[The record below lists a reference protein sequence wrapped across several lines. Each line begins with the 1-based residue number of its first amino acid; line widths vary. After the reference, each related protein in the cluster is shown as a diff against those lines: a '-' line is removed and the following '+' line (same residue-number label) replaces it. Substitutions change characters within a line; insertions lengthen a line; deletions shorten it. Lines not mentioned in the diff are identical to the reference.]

1 LVEQNIVVR
10 LRWPISNLIKGQVYL
25 VDLKKK
31 RCEIEDKDGILYNC
45 FIQES
50 NNLLSKNVYFKIDDK
65 PDDIEKQNVTTK
77 ERIDDILK
85 YEKETETNIEN

>member
-1 LVEQNIVVR
+1 L
-10 LRWPISNLIKGQVYL
+10 
-25 VDLKKK
+25 
-31 RCEIEDKDGILYNC
+31 

>member
-1 LVEQNIVVR
+1 VKLKTKMVFYIIV
-10 LRWPISNLIKGQVYL
+10 LFKNQIIYYQ
-25 VDLKKK
+25 
-31 RCEIEDKDGILYNC
+31 
-45 FIQES
+45 
-50 NNLLSKNVYFKIDDK
+50 KNVYFKIDDK